1 MNSILVILILV
12 LLTSCIG
19 PALFTIA
26 GFKVT
31 AGSAIT
37 VPFKIEAYDKYK
49 KEKEKNDVY

>member
-1 MNSILVILILV
+1 MNSILIILILV

-31 AGSAIT
+31 LGTAVT
-37 VPFKIEAYDKYK
+37 VPAKIEAYDKHK
-49 KEKEKNDVY
+49 KEKETNDTK